1 MIGPLSSQL
10 NAIKWGEFKL
20 GDLFEKLDLKFKK
33 KIFNKQKD
41 ISKVQT
47 SEFDLPL
54 VNAKNGD
61 NGIMY
66 YGRSSDFESAEMT
79 IDIVNDGAVSTANV
93 YPQPLKT
100 GVLYNAYLI
109 KPKFTPTRETLLFF
123 TPCIYKAIKLKFSYE
138 NKASWNKVK
147 NELISLPLKPTANT
161 QTLKDI
167 DFDFME
173 KFIAELEQCRLA
185 ELEQCR
191 LAELE
196 AYLKATGLEN
206 TTLSSEEENA
216 LNVFNNSGGGN
227 TPCGLTW
234 QSFRLGDLFEKLDLK
249 FKKKIFNKQKDISK
263 VQTSEFDL
271 PLVNAKNG
279 DNGIMYYGRSSDFE
293 SAEMTIDIVN
303 DGAVSTA
310 NVYPQPLKTG
320 VLYNAYLIK
329 PKFTPT
335 RETLLFFTPC
345 IYKAIKLKF
354 SYENKAS
361 WNKVKNELISLPL
374 KPTANTQTLEDVD
387 FHFMRT
393 LINALMKQIIQG
405 VAQYCGAKIQAT
417 KEIISQEMPTQKDS
431 LF

>member
-1 MIGPLSSQL
+1 MIGPLSGQL
-10 NAIKWGEFKL
+10 NAIKWGEFRL
-20 GDLFEKLDLKFKK
+20 GDLFEA
-33 KIFNKQKD
+33 
-41 ISKVQT
+41 S
-47 SEFDLPL
+47 
-54 VNAKNGD
+54 NGD
-61 NGIMY
+61 FDIQKRHINHKGEFVITAGLSNNGVL
-66 YGRSSDFESAEMT
+66 GQSDIKAKVFESHTIT
-79 IDIVNDGAVSTANV
+79 IDMFGCAFYRSF
-93 YPQPLKT
+93 
-100 GVLYNAYLI
+100 AYKMVTHARVFSL
-109 KPKFTPTRETLLFF
+109 KPKFEINHKIGLFLSTLFF
-123 TPCIYKAIKLKFSYE
+123 GYPKKFGYE
-138 NKASWNKVK
+138 NMCSWAKIKNDKV
-147 NELISLPLKPTANT
+147 ILPLKPTAKT
-161 QTLKDI
+161 QTLEDI

-173 KFIAELEQCRLA
+173 TFIAELEQCRLA
-185 ELEQCR
+185 ELQ
-191 LAELE
+191 

-206 TTLSSEEENA
+206 TTLSSDEENA
-216 LNVFNNSGGGN
+216 LNVFNNSGN

-234 QSFRLGDLFEKLDLK
+234 QSFKLGDLFEKLDLK

-393 LINALMKQIIQG
+393 LINALMKQTIQG
-405 VAQYCGAKIQAT
+405 VAQYCDAKIQAT
-417 KEIISQEMPTQKDS
+417 KEVISQETPVQKDS

>member
-10 NAIKWGEFKL
+10 NAIKWGEFRL
-20 GDLFEKLDLKFKK
+20 GGLFEKLDLKFKK
-33 KIFNKQKD
+33 KTFNKQKD

-93 YPQPLKT
+93 YPQLLKT

-167 DFDFME
+167 DFHFME

-185 ELEQCR
+185 ELE
-191 LAELE
+191 
-196 AYLKATGLEN
+196 AYLKAAGLSN
-206 TTLSSEEENA
+206 TTLSSDEENA
-216 LNVFNNSGGGN
+216 LNLFNGKNSMGGN

-234 QSFRLGDLFEKLDLK
+234 QSFKIVDIFEVKNTRNILARDVVKDSGTTPYLCASKENNAVNSYINYNADFLDK
-249 FKKKIFNKQKDISK
+249 GNCIFIGGKTFVVTYQQKDFYSNDSHNLALYLKDTHSK
-263 VQTSEFDL
+263 TKLNQ
-271 PLVNAKNG
+271 
-279 DNGIMYYGRSSDFE
+279 
-293 SAEMTIDIVN
+293 
-303 DGAVSTA
+303 
-310 NVYPQPLKTG
+310 
-320 VLYNAYLIK
+320 
-329 PKFTPT
+329 
-335 RETLLFFTPC
+335 LFIITC
-345 IYKAIKLKF
+345 IYKALN
-354 SYENKAS
+354 NKYS
-361 WNKVKNELISLPL
+361 WGDSISNTKIQNDSILLPTNPHG
-374 KPTANTQTLEDVD
+374 KID

-393 LINALMKQIIQG
+393 FINAIMKQTIQG
-405 VAQYCGAKIQAT
+405 VVQYCDAKIQAT
-417 KEIISQEMPTQKDS
+417 KEAISQEAPTQKDS

>member
-20 GDLFEKLDLKFKK
+20 GDLFEIEKTLS
-33 KIFNKQKD
+33 FNKDALTQGQD
-41 ISKVQT
+41 YDYITRTSQNQGVLQT
-47 SEFDLPL
+47 TGF
-54 VNAKNGD
+54 VNAENLNPPFTWSLGLLQ
-61 NGIMY
+61 M
-66 YGRSSDFESAEMT
+66 DFFYRKKSWYAGQFMRKIT
-79 IDIVNDGAVSTANV
+79 
-93 YPQPLKT
+93 PKT
-100 GVLYNAYLI
+100 EIENKINSRIAHY
-109 KPKFTPTRETLLFF
+109 FTTLLN
-123 TPCIYKAIKLKFSYE
+123 ALKRPLLSVLVRDIDKTFRE
-138 NKASWNKVK
+138 QK
-147 NELISLPLKPTANT
+147 IQLPLKPTANT
-161 QTLKDI
+161 QTIKDI
-167 DFDFME
+167 DFPFME

-185 ELEQCR
+185 ELE
-191 LAELE
+191 
-196 AYLKATGLEN
+196 AYLKAAGLSN
-206 TTLSSEEENA
+206 TTLSNEEENA
-216 LNVFNNSGGGN
+216 LNVFNNNNSGGGGGGN

-374 KPTANTQTLEDVD
+374 KPTANTQTLDDID
-387 FHFMRT
+387 FDFMRT
-393 LINALMKQIIQG
+393 LINALMKQTIQG

-417 KEIISQEMPTQKDS
+417 KEIISQETPVQKDS